1 MQENKLFDKFKDL
14 QKKNDALELQAEQYL
29 STINELRT
37 KADGIKSQPA
47 VIELSDRHYQSQTK
61 TKGTYSDKDDSQQR
75 INLGNSIILQTI
87 INILIINS

>member
-14 QKKNDALELQAEQYL
+14 QKKNDSLELQAKQYL

-37 KADGIKSQPA
+37 KAEGIKSQPA

-61 TKGTYSDKDDSQQR
+61 TKGTYSDKDESQQR
-75 INLGNSIILQTI
+75 INLSSSIDLWK
-87 INILIINS
+87 LL